1 MSVYDDDDDTKKM
14 KTYSRLNSQS
24 NILQKLHS
32 ELNAKSHKID
42 TEFYTLMSKFYVL
55 NSKYWRLNPDF
66 PFYSIY
72 KQINSEHNSLYSE
85 IKEFLYLSNYQIFYL
100 NNNKELSEYDFNCEI
115 FKLKSNFFYE
125 IFEKIRINNE
135 LNRLISKYETHIQD
149 HENLNTSKILKKIFI
164 SNK

>member
-14 KTYSRLNSQS
+14 ETYSRLNSQS

-32 ELNAKSHKID
+32 ELNAKSIRINS
-42 TEFYTLMSKFYVL
+42 EFYTLMTKFYAL
-55 NSKYWRLNPDF
+55 NSKYCILNSAF
-66 PFYSIY
+66 PFDSIY
-72 KQINSEHNSLYSE
+72 KQMKSEYNRLYSE
-85 IKEFLYLSNYQIFYL
+85 IKEFLYLSNYQMFYL
-100 NNNKELSEYDFNCEI
+100 NNYKELSEYEYNCEI
-115 FKLKSNFFYE
+115 FKLKSDFFYE